1 MDKIIIKDL
10 TLETII
16 GLFPWER
23 EVRQRLFVD
32 LEMQVNIEQA
42 AATDDFQY
50 VVNYADVCDQVA
62 SLADDGKFKLIETF
76 VERIAELVLTNF
88 DVSWVKVYVRK
99 TDAVTQVASVGI
111 EIERSANKNK
121 IEVSNV

>member
-1 MDKIIIKDL
+1 VDKIIIKDL
-10 TLETII
+10 KLETII

-23 EVRQRLFVD
+23 EVRQALFVD
-32 LEMQVNIEQA
+32 LEMQVNIEKA
-42 AATDDFQY
+42 AATDDFEY

-76 VERIAELVLTNF
+76 VERIADLILTNF

-99 TDAVTQVASVGI
+99 TDAVTQVASVGV
-111 EIERSANKNK
+111 EIERGLK
-121 IEVSNV
+121 ER

>member
-1 MDKIIIKDL
+1 MDKIIIEDL
-10 TLETII
+10 VLETII

-50 VVNYADVCDQVA
+50 VVNYADVCEQLA
-62 SLADDGKFKLIETF
+62 SLADSGKFKLIETF
-76 VERIAELVLTNF
+76 VERIAERVLTHF
-88 DVSWVKVYVRK
+88 DVAWVKVYVRK

-111 EIERSANKNK
+111 EIERTANKK
-121 IEVSNV
+121 DK